1 MCAGQK
7 DSLKNGARCSCPHCS
22 ARHRTHTECGF
33 LPYLAR
39 SAYASNWNSS
49 PGCAY
54 DCGVFSATCIH
65 IYAALCKCFALQLQS
80 TAVSRLA
87 KKSQHPAKHT
97 LRVFIAKHTM
107 VTRCVVLRY
116 HPPIS
121 NLSFCFNSGLSQAT
135 AHMVLFP
142 EIAGIWAYKT
152 HFQVFCR
159 HIAHSRKHA

>member
-87 KKSQHPAKHT
+87 NNHNTPQN
-97 LRVFIAKHTM
+97 
-107 VTRCVVLRY
+107 TRCESLLQNTQWSHAVSCCATTPQSTSKSSFLCQQWPVPSNGAY
-116 HPPIS
+116 GSIS
-121 NLSFCFNSGLSQAT
+121 GNSGDLG
-135 AHMVLFP
+135 L
-142 EIAGIWAYKT
+142 
-152 HFQVFCR
+152 
-159 HIAHSRKHA
+159 